1 MTQTISLLARLIDT
15 LVPRS
20 CTMCGGRLS
29 ITEEVICAC
38 CNHQLPR
45 TGYSKSAY
53 DNKLV
58 RLFWG
63 RIPIEKGTAFF
74 FYKAHSDTSR
84 LLYQLKYGHH
94 PEIGECLG
102 RIVAAE
108 LAQEAFFDEITA
120 VVPVPLARQRERERG
135 YNQSREIAR
144 GISAEIGLPVLDK
157 VIERISFHGSQTQ
170 KGRWERNENVEK
182 AFRLLDASP
191 LNNQHILLIDDVIT
205 SGATLV
211 AAAKEVLKGENTKV
225 SVLSLGFANNE

>member
-15 LVPRS
+15 LAPRS

-84 LLYQLKYGHH
+84 LLYKLKYGHH
-94 PEIGECLG
+94 PVIGECFG
-102 RIVAAE
+102 RFVAAV
-108 LAQEAFFDEITA
+108 LAQ
-120 VVPVPLARQRERERG
+120 
-135 YNQSREIAR
+135 
-144 GISAEIGLPVLDK
+144 
-157 VIERISFHGSQTQ
+157 
-170 KGRWERNENVEK
+170 
-182 AFRLLDASP
+182 
-191 LNNQHILLIDDVIT
+191 
-205 SGATLV
+205 
-211 AAAKEVLKGENTKV
+211 
-225 SVLSLGFANNE
+225 